1 VDVQVNVY
9 NQQGQMVRSLVNDTM
24 GPGEFQVTW
33 DGRDDNGVEVATG
46 VYLYRI
52 EAPNLSLH
60 KKVTFIK

>member
-1 VDVQVNVY
+1 
-9 NQQGQMVRSLVNDTM
+9 M